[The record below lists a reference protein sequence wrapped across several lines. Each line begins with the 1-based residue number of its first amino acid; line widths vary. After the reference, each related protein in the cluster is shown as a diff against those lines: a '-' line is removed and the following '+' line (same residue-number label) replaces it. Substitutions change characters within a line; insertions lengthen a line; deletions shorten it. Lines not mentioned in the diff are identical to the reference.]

1 MYYDFKFELAKKLE
15 ECLMNLLYSNQYV
28 TIKTIRRMEKVD
40 LLYDQQKISK
50 DEHTKLCEKLKNN
63 DHNKIKSLIK
73 QLDAY
78 ISYKTNP
85 ILTERYY
92 FFSEISKMRNR
103 SDEMFIDIINK
114 TALVVKILI

>member
-1 MYYDFKFELAKKLE
+1 MYYDFKFELSKKLE

-50 DEHTKLCEKLKNN
+50 NEHINLCEKLKNN

-92 FFSEISKMRNR
+92 FLSEISKMRNMY
-103 SDEMFIDIINK
+103 DEMFIDILNK